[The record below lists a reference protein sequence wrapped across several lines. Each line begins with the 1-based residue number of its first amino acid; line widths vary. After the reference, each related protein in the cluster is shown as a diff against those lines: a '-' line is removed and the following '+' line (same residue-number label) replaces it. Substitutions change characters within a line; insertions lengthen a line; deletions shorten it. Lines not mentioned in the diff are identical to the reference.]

1 MHRTVYAVALAL
13 AAGSLVACSG
23 DTGQTAATA
32 PATPSASW
40 SFSPPRSLPATP
52 SARPPS
58 IAPSPEPGPSAAAIT
73 PTGLPVG
80 FLGSW
85 NMDRAACGT
94 ESEGRL
100 TVEPRRITFYES
112 SGPITTV
119 SRNGDIVTITATLT
133 GEGTTWEE
141 TMRFTLSADGTTLT
155 NLSTDTVRYRCP

>member
-1 MHRTVYAVALAL
+1 MHRTVHAVALAC
-13 AAGSLVACSG
+13 AAGSLAACSG
-23 DTGQTAATA
+23 DPGQTAATA

-40 SFSPPRSLPATP
+40 SFSPPRSEPATP
-52 SARPPS
+52 SALPPS

-155 NLSTDTVRYRCP
+155 NLSTDTVRHRCP